1 MNRDESKSNRFST
14 MSRLTVLYI
23 FLALLPFLVG
33 TSHTRAQVKAGA
45 EILAFNTGAVDSGSL
60 AIAAQAAASLP
71 LRGKIIDLHTGIGL
85 DPSSWIILGL
95 LIMLSAYICSRRT
108 KRDAGLEPR

>member
-1 MNRDESKSNRFST
+1 M
-14 MSRLTVLYI
+14 LYI

-45 EILAFNTGAVDSGSL
+45 EILAINTGAVDSGSL

-71 LRGKIIDLHTGIGL
+71 LRGKIIDLQTSIAL

-95 LIMLSAYICSRRT
+95 LIMLSAYFCSRRT